1 MKKRNCFSDHT
12 LRDNDKQVEGWHLDT
27 GATNH
32 MTRHGNAFA
41 ELDHTIIS
49 TVQFSDG
56 SIVKICGMGTIIF
69 TGKNSDNAFAEL
81 DHRIIGTVQ
90 FSDGSIVKICGMG
103 TIIFT
108 GKNSEHK
115 ALSGVHYIPRL
126 KNSIIS
132 ICQLDENACG
142 LIRRRVLRIWDQ
154 QG

>member
-1 MKKRNCFSDHT
+1 MKKRNCFSDPT
-12 LRDNDKQVEGWHLDT
+12 LRDNDQQVDGWQLDT

-41 ELDHTIIS
+41 ELDHPIIS
-49 TVQFSDG
+49 
-56 SIVKICGMGTIIF
+56 
-69 TGKNSDNAFAEL
+69 
-81 DHRIIGTVQ
+81 TVQ

-115 ALSGVHYIPRL
+115 ALRGVHYIPRL

-132 ICQLDENACG
+132 SCQLDENACG
-142 LIRRRVLRIWDQ
+142 LIIRRVLRIWDQ